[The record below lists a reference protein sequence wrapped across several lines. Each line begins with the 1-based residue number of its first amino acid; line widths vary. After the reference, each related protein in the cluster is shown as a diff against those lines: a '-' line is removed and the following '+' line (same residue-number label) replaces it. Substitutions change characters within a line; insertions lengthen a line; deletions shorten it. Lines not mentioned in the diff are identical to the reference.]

1 MSLNHSYLSLTAP
14 QERSLLDNVAL
25 VLGASVIISLFSPF
39 VIHLPFTPVP
49 IATQG
54 TVVLL
59 LAALLG
65 SKRGA
70 MAVLAFLFQGVMG
83 LPVFAG
89 GAAGIMALAGPTGG
103 YLLGYVVGAYL
114 TGYLVE
120 RSSVRSVSKS
130 LMAMAIGNA
139 AIFGFGWAW
148 LSCFIGMQGALIG
161 GVLPFLPGDLLK
173 LLIATRGL
181 KSLRFFNV

>member
-1 MSLNHSYLSLTAP
+1 M
-14 QERSLLDNVAL
+14 
-25 VLGASVIISLFSPF
+25 IISLFSPF
-39 VIHLPFTPVP
+39 IIRLPFTLVP

-70 MAVLAFLFQGVMG
+70 LAVLAFLFQGAIG

-89 GAAGIMALAGPTGG
+89 GSAGVMALAGPCGG
-103 YLLGYVVGAYL
+103 YLLGYVVGAYI
-114 TGYLVE
+114 TGYLME
-120 RSSVRSVSKS
+120 RSSVRSASTS
-130 LMAMAIGNA
+130 LMAMAVGNA

-148 LSCFIGMQGALIG
+148 LSCFIGMKSALIG

-173 LLIATRGL
+173 LLIATRSL